1 MREIGVV
8 EILLLVLSV
17 LSHVGMS
24 IFLARPRFNRVLTA
38 LIWFVFSIVFLG
50 LPAQHPREN
59 FIISLVL
66 NGVLFF
72 FTTKHIKTTATVNT
86 AIAIRVGV

>member
-38 LIWFVFSIVFLG
+38 LIWFVFSIVF
-50 LPAQHPREN
+50 
-59 FIISLVL
+59 
-66 NGVLFF
+66 
-72 FTTKHIKTTATVNT
+72 
-86 AIAIRVGV
+86 

>member
-8 EILLLVLSV
+8 EILLLALSV

-24 IFLARPRFNRVLTA
+24 LFLAKPRFNRVVTA
-38 LIWFVFSIVFLG
+38 LIWLVFSIVFLG

-66 NGVLFF
+66 N
-72 FTTKHIKTTATVNT
+72 
-86 AIAIRVGV
+86 

>member
-50 LPAQHPREN
+50 LPAQHPVR
-59 FIISLVL
+59 ISLSRL
-66 NGVLFF
+66 CL
-72 FTTKHIKTTATVNT
+72 TVFCSFSQ
-86 AIAIRVGV
+86 RRESRR